1 MIYTNKLNFFFYT
14 ILILLSLIVFFY
26 DSIYFHKYLT
36 LIISFHILID
46 FIFKAINK
54 NAFNKKNHSVFL
66 VLLST
71 ILRLVL
77 SIIFVFIF
85 GLLSVENFQTFI
97 LNFVFA
103 YLLFIIFEITIL
115 LINLQ
120 RI

>member
-26 DSIYFHKYLT
+26 SSILFHKYLA
-36 LIISFHILID
+36 LIILFHIFID
-46 FIFKAINK
+46 FFFKYINK
-54 NAFNKKNHSVFL
+54 NAFNKQNHSVFL
-66 VLLST
+66 VLLGT
-71 ILRLVL
+71 ALRLVL

-85 GLLSVENFQTFI
+85 GLFSVENYQIFI
-97 LNFVFA
+97 LNFVFV